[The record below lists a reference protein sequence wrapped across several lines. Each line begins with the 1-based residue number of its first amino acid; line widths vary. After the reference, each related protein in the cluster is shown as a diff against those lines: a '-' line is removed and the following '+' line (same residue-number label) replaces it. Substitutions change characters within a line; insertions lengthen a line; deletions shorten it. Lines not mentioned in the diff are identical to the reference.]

1 MSMIVN
7 NHGIAGMMFCTP
19 LKCLLG
25 EVEDTQMS
33 SVLDI
38 EDIKLFTSGVP
49 NVQLYHARLYPYNL
63 IGSYSCRCRS
73 KIQAVRHVSTC
84 YESVLTESYSSMCQ
98 CSLVG

>member
-49 NVQLYHARLYPYNL
+49 NVQLYHAIPL
-63 IGSYSCRCRS
+63 
-73 KIQAVRHVSTC
+73 
-84 YESVLTESYSSMCQ
+84 
-98 CSLVG
+98 